1 MKTGGTPHQYIS
13 GPHSGDYYLLL
24 DERSDYIFATRL
36 AEYIREAIASCD
48 ERAGLATPSLLEIWM
63 DDTEKH
69 VWYLFE
75 VCRSD
80 QADSRQPGSREAGQP
95 AQP

>member
-1 MKTGGTPHQYIS
+1 MKTAGTPHWYIS
-13 GPHSGDYYLLL
+13 GPHSGDYYLLH

-36 AEYIREAIASCD
+36 AEHIGEARGICG
-48 ERAGLATPSLLEIWM
+48 ERAGLATAGLVEVWI

-75 VCRSD
+75 TCRSD
-80 QADSRQPGSREAGQP
+80 EP
-95 AQP
+95 